1 MPEALEKSLMA
12 QAKKKGLKGKARDKY
27 VYGTLT
33 RIAGPK
39 GSDRAGKTGTVRRG

>member
-12 QAKKKGLKGKARDKY
+12 RARKKGLKGKARAKY
-27 VYGTLT
+27 VYGSLT

-39 GSDRAGKTGTVRRG
+39 GSERADKTGAVRRG